1 MNKLEGIIIHITS
14 QDDLSLID
22 LKVDNDLF
30 TTILI
35 NSDDIDYLKT
45 DNKVFILFKETE
57 VSIAKNLSGILSI
70 RNKMRA
76 KVKEIEKGKILTK
89 VVLDYKDKSIISII
103 TTRAVNELDLQ
114 IGDEVDALV
123 KTNEVSIMKA

>member
-70 RNKMRA
+70 RNKMRS
-76 KVKEIEKGKILTK
+76 KVKEILKGKILTK

-103 TTRAVNELDLQ
+103 TTRSVNELDLQ

>member
-70 RNKMRA
+70 RNKMRS
-76 KVKEIEKGKILTK
+76 KVKEIVKGKILTK